1 MKNLSTIAITIGILG
16 AASLA
21 NAQSLQFM
29 GMQLGNPNTG
39 IVSLDGNSENVYMG
53 ALTFSN
59 GTDSIVTYCADLSSP
74 LNNNSNPYSVDLVDQ
89 SNGTGLALAAK
100 ILATNYTTAT
110 NADQQQGLQLAI
122 WEALYDNNATFDYSS
137 GRLQVVSGVGAPALG
152 FAASSYTAGIGN
164 TPTTAVELFS
174 ANSPGGQSQIHV
186 VPEPASLAALGL
198 GAFGLVVR
206 RRKNRK

>member
-89 SNGTGLALAAK
+89 SNGTGLALAA
-100 ILATNYTTAT
+100 
-110 NADQQQGLQLAI
+110 
-122 WEALYDNNATFDYSS
+122 
-137 GRLQVVSGVGAPALG
+137 
-152 FAASSYTAGIGN
+152 
-164 TPTTAVELFS
+164 
-174 ANSPGGQSQIHV
+174 
-186 VPEPASLAALGL
+186 
-198 GAFGLVVR
+198 
-206 RRKNRK
+206 